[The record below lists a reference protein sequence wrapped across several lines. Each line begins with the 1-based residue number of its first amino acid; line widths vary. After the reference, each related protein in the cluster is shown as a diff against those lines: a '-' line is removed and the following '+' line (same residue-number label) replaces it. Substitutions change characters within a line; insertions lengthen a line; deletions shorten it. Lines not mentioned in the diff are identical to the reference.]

1 MGILGVP
8 GNGNNI
14 PQDTKKLP
22 NQGQNNYSLSENY
35 SEQFKQAFKGNS
47 SRVADLYQK
56 TQNVMAKEADLRN
69 SLTQKEELLKELEK
83 NVTNK
88 ADELKIAQLKQEVN
102 KIQLELDKLA
112 QKAEADF
119 AKANKEKAKA
129 ELRRLESEY
138 NKNYEKMT
146 SEEIIE
152 MEFKMD
158 AIKKDLATGKYDKPQ
173 DDSNLVGVDAQM
185 LNTYNLQKQAI
196 EEELKN
202 VGYDSERKIILET
215 KLSYI
220 ESRIAEIQDKI
231 KEDFEFGLK
240 PNSAE

>member
-102 KIQLELDKLA
+102 KIQLELDK
-112 QKAEADF
+112 
-119 AKANKEKAKA
+119 
-129 ELRRLESEY
+129 
-138 NKNYEKMT
+138 
-146 SEEIIE
+146 
-152 MEFKMD
+152 
-158 AIKKDLATGKYDKPQ
+158 
-173 DDSNLVGVDAQM
+173 
-185 LNTYNLQKQAI
+185 
-196 EEELKN
+196 
-202 VGYDSERKIILET
+202 
-215 KLSYI
+215 
-220 ESRIAEIQDKI
+220 
-231 KEDFEFGLK
+231 
-240 PNSAE
+240 